1 MRQKPRRFLRLAN
14 VRLLW
19 ACVLWANV
27 LSMTT
32 LFAQDGGAVK
42 IRSDVRIV
50 EVDVTVRD
58 AQGKPVAGL
67 EAKDFTIIDNGKP
80 RPFTIFNSN
89 GGAPDTS
96 SSIRQSASPVGST
109 PRAPLPPNT

>member
-1 MRQKPRRFLRLAN
+1 MCPDFRRHRPGRLFR
-14 VRLLW
+14 V
-19 ACVLWANV
+19 CVLWANV

-32 LFAQDGGAVK
+32 LCAQDDGGVK
-42 IRSDVRIV
+42 IRSEVRIV

-58 AQGKPVAGL
+58 ARGKPVEGL

-89 GGAPDTS
+89 GGAPDAR
-96 SSIRQSASPVGST
+96 SSIGQTGAVSSV
-109 PRAPLPPNT
+109 